1 MNVVQP
7 IRSFTLFG
15 LLFLIP
21 LQLFG
26 QGTLRGTVVDS
37 AGHNALIGANVYL
50 VGTALGAVTDR
61 EGEFRIVKVPQGTY
75 TLRFSYLGYQTRE
88 IPITVTPDL
97 TIPVYVSLL
106 QGMVEGE
113 EVTVTAQARGQVSAI
128 NQQISSSTI
137 INVISEE
144 KIQELPDA
152 NAAEA
157 IGRLP
162 GVSITRSGGEANK
175 VILRGLSDKFTTVT
189 VDGIKI
195 PPTDADSRGVD
206 LSIVSQGSLA
216 GVELFKALTP
226 DKDADAIGGSIN
238 LVTRKAPSER
248 LLRFDARG
256 DYNQLMDKYGQ
267 YDFALRYGERFFSD
281 VLGVQVQGNLERR
294 YRSNERYNLTYNQAL
309 RGGTDYEIS
318 DLLPEF
324 NNEIRRR
331 SGGTLLLDLN
341 TPDSGSVRLNTIFS
355 RTDRSWLQSR
365 RDYPYGSGI
374 SVTYQYRD
382 REQEI
387 NNFNTALQGKNYL
400 GGLTFT
406 WGASFAQS
414 KGEYPYDYYIDF
426 IEPSILQGSTVIS
439 GMRGDTPALKS
450 SPEQLI
456 PYALNNFQVA
466 YLNAAYYRSE
476 LNLDKE
482 KTAYLDVAGEYL
494 LGSGL
499 SGELKVGGKYKY
511 KNRNKESGEIYS
523 PYYLGYWR
531 AFSRNADGSIQ
542 KKDFTGTWFEPFYQ
556 RFKRDQS
563 TRNPFAL
570 DFLDQPPDYRMLYDT
585 YDLRPIV
592 DRNALR
598 LWYELNKNGVDSLGR
613 SYEYYTN
620 PAAEA
625 DFYDVVER
633 VGSGYVMNTLNFGQA
648 VTFIAGLRVEQEK
661 NDYRSKFSPFGLG
674 GFPIPSGPIHDT
686 TSTYTETIWLPNFHL
701 TVRPTDFAIFRVA
714 AYRALLRPDFN
725 MRLEK
730 FVSQGGGGNLSLLL
744 GNSHLKTAKA
754 WNYELNASFFGPTF
768 GLISASVYYKEISD
782 LFHML
787 DTASTVGNSLINEL
801 GITWSSP
808 HAGAY
813 SLTAPYTSTRPAKV
827 WGFELEHQVNLNF
840 LPGFLKNFVL
850 SYNGSI
856 VRSETYVLSV
866 DTFNVYVK
874 QPTGFP
880 PPFDSVSVPITNT
893 KSVEKKQSLENQPKF
908 YGNIALGYDI
918 GGFSVRLSLFH
929 QSAYN
934 ISFSASGITDRI
946 SNSFTRLDLALRQ
959 HITDHF
965 SIMLNLNNLTDTA
978 ERTSILNRVQGWELI
993 SSSERYGLT
1002 GNLGVRL
1009 TL

>member
-1 MNVVQP
+1 MNVAQP
-7 IRSFTLFG
+7 ARILSLMLP
-15 LLFLIP
+15 LLLLP

-26 QGTLRGTVVDS
+26 QGTIRGSVVDS
-37 AGHNALIGANVYL
+37 AGHSALIGANVYL
-50 VGTALGAVTDR
+50 LGTAMGSVTDR
-61 EGEFRIVKVPQGTY
+61 EGEFRIPKVPSGSY
-75 TLRFSYLGYQTRE
+75 TLKISYLGYTTRE
-88 IPITVTPDL
+88 LPVTVTSDVTEP
-97 TIPVYVSLL
+97 IHVALL
-106 QGMVEGE
+106 QSMVEGE

-175 VILRGLSDKFTTVT
+175 VILRGLSDNFTTVT

-238 LVTRKAPSER
+238 LVTRKAPTEM
-248 LLRFDARG
+248 LLRLDARG
-256 DYNQLMDKYGQ
+256 DYNQLMDEYGQ
-267 YDFALRYGERFFSD
+267 YDFALRYGDRFFNN
-281 VLGVQVQGNLERR
+281 VFGVQAQGNLERL
-294 YRSNERYNLTYNQAL
+294 YRSNERYNITYNQAL
-309 RGGTDYEIS
+309 HSGTDYEIS
-318 DLLPEF
+318 DLLLEF

-331 SGGTLLLDLN
+331 SGGSLLLDLD

-365 RDYPYGSGI
+365 RDYPYGTGI
-374 SVTYQYRD
+374 SVTYQSRD

-387 NNFNTALQGKNYL
+387 NSFNTALQGRNYL
-400 GGLTFT
+400 GALTFT

-414 KGEYPYDYYIDF
+414 KADYPYDYYIDF
-426 IEPSILQGSTVIS
+426 IEPSIIQGNVVVS

-466 YLNAAYYRSE
+466 YLNTAYYRSE
-476 LNLDKE
+476 ENLDKE
-482 KTAYLDVAGEYL
+482 KTAYLNVAGKYL
-494 LGSGL
+494 LGSKL
-499 SGELKVGGKYKY
+499 SGEVKVGGKYKY
-511 KNRNKESGEIYS
+511 KNRNKVSGELYS

-531 AFSRNADGSIQ
+531 AFTRETDGSFR

-556 RFKRDQS
+556 RFQQDMS
-563 TRNPFAL
+563 TRNPFAT
-570 DFLDQPPDYRMLYDT
+570 DFLDQPPDNRMLYDT
-585 YDLRPIV
+585 YSLQPIV

-598 LWYELNKNGVDSLGR
+598 LWYDLNKNGVDSLGR

-633 VGSGYVMNTLNFGQA
+633 VGAGYIMNTLDFGQS

-661 NDYRSKFSPFGLG
+661 NDYRSKFSPSGLG

-744 GNSHLKTAKA
+744 GNSQLKTAKA
-754 WNYELNASFFGPTF
+754 WNYELNASFFGPSF

-782 LFHML
+782 MFHML
-787 DTASTVGNSLINEL
+787 DTASTVGNTMIDEI
-801 GITWSSP
+801 GITWRTP
-808 HAGAY
+808 HTGAY
-813 SLTAPYTSTRPAKV
+813 SLTAPYTSPHPTKV
-827 WGFELEHQVNLNF
+827 WGFEFEHQVNLGF

-850 SYNGSI
+850 TYNGSI

-880 PPFDSVSVPITNT
+880 PPFDSVTVPITNT
-893 KSVEKKQSLENQPKF
+893 KSVEKKQSLENQPEF

-918 GGFSVRLSLFH
+918 GGFSIRLSLFH
-929 QSAYN
+929 QSKYN
-934 ISFSASGITDRI
+934 ISFSASGINDRV
-946 SNSFTRLDLALRQ
+946 SNSYTRLDLAVKQR
-959 HITDHF
+959 ITDNISF
-965 SIMLNLNNLTDTA
+965 MLNLNNLTNA
-978 ERTSILNRVQGWELI
+978 VENVSIVNRIQGWEIL